1 MRALRI
7 FLTSPRL
14 HQVLHRRLPRPH
26 QAPVK
31 GVTAV
36 SPGHPRQWS
45 VRIYF
50 GCDGALHLCRFTT
63 TTRSKLSHTPS
74 TVARKSSSCRNYRR
88 VPALPP
94 PRVTYEIFAY
104 RRFLILLVGSQL
116 LWPTFNLRSTVEMPA
131 MARESSARML
141 LPTL

>member
-1 MRALRI
+1 M
-7 FLTSPRL
+7 
-14 HQVLHRRLPRPH
+14 
-26 QAPVK
+26 
-31 GVTAV
+31 
-36 SPGHPRQWS
+36 
-45 VRIYF
+45 
-50 GCDGALHLCRFTT
+50 
-63 TTRSKLSHTPS
+63 
-74 TVARKSSSCRNYRR
+74 
-88 VPALPP
+88 PALPP